1 VRALAE
7 IIGFLKDTL
16 AQFTFLDVIDII
28 IVAVLIYRL
37 IVLTSETRAMQVLKG
52 IAIILVVARIVDWIN
67 LQAVKWIMDY
77 IISAGAVVLVVLFQ
91 PELRSVLEQ
100 LGRSRLFNKT
110 RKVEERNGNKAV
122 AAVTSALLNMSR
134 RRVGALII
142 VERNTKLS
150 DYAATG
156 TRLDSLIS
164 DSLLENIFEPNTP
177 LHDGAVILR
186 DERILAAGCY
196 LPLSAN
202 QAISKALGTR
212 HRAALGISEI
222 SDSITFVVSEET
234 ANISI
239 ARGGKLTR
247 NLDETMIREILNEV
261 YDWGNTKES
270 LLFKLRRRAK
280 ND

>member
-1 VRALAE
+1 MAE